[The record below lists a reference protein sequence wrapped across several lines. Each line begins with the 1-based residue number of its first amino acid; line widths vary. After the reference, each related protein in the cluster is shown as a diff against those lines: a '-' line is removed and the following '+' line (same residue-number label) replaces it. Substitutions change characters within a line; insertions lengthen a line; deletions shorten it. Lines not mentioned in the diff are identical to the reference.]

1 MLGKKTNR
9 LHIRV
14 TDETRITW
22 LKLCEELSGATQ
34 SQVFRNLIEKVAN
47 ETEAAIKS
55 GENTINEDNNGIKS

>member
-22 LKLCEELSGATQ
+22 LKLCEQLKGATQ
-34 SQVFRNLIEKVAN
+34 SQVFRNLIEKVAK
-47 ETEAAIKS
+47 ETETAVKC
-55 GENTINEDNNGIKS
+55 GEITINE